1 MNRIS
6 LYKIPLFLLA
16 AATLFTLGGCD
27 RKKNTNNNLI
37 VVTIEPLRYFV
48 DRIAGNGYMVETL
61 VPEGSDP
68 ESYDPTPAQMMQL
81 SEARLYFK
89 VGYLGS
95 EAMWE
100 ETIAE
105 VMAGGRL
112 IDASEGFDYELSG
125 GCTGHHDHDGHGH
138 EEHHHHH
145 AVGDPHTWCSAE
157 GARVIAGNIKKT
169 LVATYPANSE
179 LFEQN
184 YNALLSEI
192 DSVEQEIKNLLS
204 PVEHRGFMIY
214 HPSLTYFARE
224 FGLKQLPIE
233 MEGKEPSPYQ
243 LRKLIDTV
251 RSEGVQLIFIQREFD
266 KKQARS
272 IAKETGCRIV
282 EIAPLAYDWPEQM
295 KHIARSLAQ

>member
-1 MNRIS
+1 MNRIP
-6 LYKIPLFLLA
+6 LYKISLFLLA
-16 AATLFTLGGCD
+16 AATLFTLEGCGE
-27 RKKNTNNNLI
+27 KKSANDNLI

-48 DRIAGNGYMVETL
+48 DRIAGDSYTVETL

-68 ESYDPTPAQMMQL
+68 ESYDPAPAQMMRL
-81 SEARLYFK
+81 SAARLFFK

-95 EAMWE
+95 EMMWE

-105 VMAGGRL
+105 VMKGGAL
-112 IDASEGFDYELSG
+112 IDSSEGFDYELSG
-125 GCTGHHDHDGHGH
+125 GCDGHHHNHDG
-138 EEHHHHH
+138 HHHHH
-145 AVGDPHTWCSAE
+145 AVGDPHTWCSVS
-157 GARVIAGNIKKT
+157 GARVIAGNIKKA
-169 LVATYPANSE
+169 LAAIYPADSE

-184 YNALLSEI
+184 YKVLLSEI
-192 DSVEQEIKNLLS
+192 DSVEQEITALLS
-204 PVEHRGFMIY
+204 PVGRRGFMIY
-214 HPSLTYFARE
+214 HPTLTYFARE

-233 MEGKEPSPYQ
+233 MEGKEPSPYR

-251 RSEGVQLIFIQREFD
+251 HSEGVQLIFIQREFD
-266 KKQARS
+266 KKQAGS

>member
-16 AATLFTLGGCD
+16 AATLFSLEGCIG
-27 RKKNTNNNLI
+27 KKSMDDNLI
-37 VVTIEPLRYFV
+37 IVTIEPLRYFV
-48 DRIAGNGYMVETL
+48 DRIAGDGYTVETL

-68 ESYDPTPAQMMQL
+68 ESYDPAPAQMMRL
-81 SEARLYFK
+81 SKARLYFK

-95 EAMWE
+95 EMMWE

-105 VMAGGRL
+105 IMTGGKL
-112 IDASEGFDYELSG
+112 IDTSEGFDYELSG
-125 GCTGHHDHDGHGH
+125 GCDGHHHNH
-138 EEHHHHH
+138 EGHHHHH
-145 AVGDPHTWCSAE
+145 AVGDPHTWCSAS
-157 GARVIAGNIKKT
+157 GARVIAENIKQA
-169 LVATYPANSE
+169 LAATFPANSE

-192 DSVEQEIKNLLS
+192 DSVEQEITALLS
-204 PVEHRGFMIY
+204 PVERRGFMIY

-233 MEGKEPSPYQ
+233 VEGKEPSPYQ

-266 KKQARS
+266 KKQAGS